1 VVISIPRKAVKK
13 AKRRASKKK
22 VAKKMVVRKVVK
34 MVVRKVVKKEEI
46 PVARLLVNRAVLDKG
61 FSELAER
68 AFGKVVEK
76 RLELS
81 FVETLYLLH
90 KKRIALKRDGQ
101 NITGRKLMS
110 AGLRLDRRLHE
121 KYVVYED
128 LRERGLVVKTGFKF
142 GCDFRVYKRGVRVK
156 KGPKGPGE
164 HTKWIVYV
172 VPEDYSCAFQEL
184 SRAVR
189 LAHSIRARMLW
200 AIVDNENNVTY
211 YEVIRLKP

>member
-1 VVISIPRKAVKK
+1 MVTDIKMKAVKK
-13 AKRRASKKK
+13 AKKAGPKRTK
-22 VAKKMVVRKVVK
+22 AKA
-34 MVVRKVVKKEEI
+34 VVKKEEI
-46 PVARLLVNRAVLDKG
+46 PAARLLVNRIVIEKG
-61 FSELAER
+61 YTELAEK
-68 AFGKVVEK
+68 AYGKVAEK

-81 FVETLYLLH
+81 FVEGLYLLE
-90 KKRIALKRDGQ
+90 KKRITLKRDGQ
-101 NITGRKLMS
+101 KITARKLMS
-110 AGLRLDRRLHE
+110 FGLRLDPRLHE
-121 KYVVYED
+121 KCVVYSD

-172 VPEDYSCAFQEL
+172 VPEDYTCAFQEL

-200 AIVDNENNVTY
+200 SIVDNENNVTY
-211 YEVIRLKP
+211 YEVLRLKP

>member
-1 VVISIPRKAVKK
+1 MVDDIPRKAVKK
-13 AKRRASKKK
+13 AKKADKKASPKK
-22 VAKKMVVRKVVK
+22 VTKRKA
-34 MVVRKVVKKEEI
+34 VVKKEKI
-46 PVARLLVNRAVLDKG
+46 PVARLLVNRAVIEKH
-61 FSELAER
+61 FSELAEK

-90 KKRIALKRDGQ
+90 KKRIELKKDSQ
-101 NITGRKLMS
+101 KITSRKLMS
-110 AGLRLDRRLHE
+110 AGVRLDKRLHE

-142 GCDFRVYKRGVRVK
+142 GCDFRVYKRGVRMR
-156 KGPKGPGE
+156 KGPKSPGE
-164 HTKWIVYV
+164 HTKWIVFV
-172 VPEDYSCAFQEL
+172 VPEDYNCAFQEL

-211 YEVIRLKP
+211 YEVLRLKP